1 MNKKQLPLYLV
12 MLLLHGLSINTYYSI
27 IIVIGC
33 TLMINKDTQTQR
45 SSTYFFLLTLYK
57 ALKVLFQQRRTRT
70 SIFFFHC
77 LDSKKRTFKARH
89 VKIINNNFFN
99 VFNQDAG
106 FFFWLFGSSH
116 KYLNRPLIGNDTRR
130 HDQEF
135 ILSRFTWLF
144 YMFLVFWWVCPRNAW
159 GQDRWIYRDKWCVL
173 KVRQDLWSL
182 SYFKIHDVILV
193 NFRSDATS
201 KTVPKYIRQPY
212 GCVRSDRRTEEL
224 PSISQFV

>member
-1 MNKKQLPLYLV
+1 
-12 MLLLHGLSINTYYSI
+12 ML
-27 IIVIGC
+27 
-33 TLMINKDTQTQR
+33 
-45 SSTYFFLLTLYK
+45 
-57 ALKVLFQQRRTRT
+57 A
-70 SIFFFHC
+70 
-77 LDSKKRTFKARH
+77 
-89 VKIINNNFFN
+89 
-99 VFNQDAG
+99 
-106 FFFWLFGSSH
+106 FFWLFGSSH

-144 YMFLVFWWVCPRNAW
+144 YMFLLFWWVCPRNAW
-159 GQDRWIYRDKWCVL
+159 GQDHWIYRDKWCVL
-173 KVRQDLWSL
+173 KVRQDIWSL

-224 PSISQFV
+224 PSISQFVQVSWKDILWVFDKNSFTPHIPSSFWT